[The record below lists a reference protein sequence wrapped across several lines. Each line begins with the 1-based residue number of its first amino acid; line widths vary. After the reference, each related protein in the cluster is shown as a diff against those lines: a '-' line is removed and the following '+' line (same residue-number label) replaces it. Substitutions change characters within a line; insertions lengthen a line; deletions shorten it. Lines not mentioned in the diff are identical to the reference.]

1 MVVVDVSLVSGGLDK
16 QAGATDLL
24 LAKRSFWLVAAL
36 RAGNTVILSLHASLE
51 TASALVMQ
59 GITLRLVFMASA
71 LLAFSFVEANA
82 QIIFRIEL
90 RWNTQNVR
98 VALRRLAIALP
109 SVALLTVV
117 TGVAH
122 RVTQLLIPSLTQKIL
137 NPRPV
142 LPLPA
147 AVLPALQE
155 LVTDV

>member
-1 MVVVDVSLVSGGLDK
+1 MRGDNCCFVSGGLGK

-24 LAKRSFWLVAAL
+24 LAKRSFWLVVAL
-36 RAGNTVILSLHASLE
+36 CTGNTVVFSLHSSLE
-51 TASALVMQ
+51 TASTLVMK
-59 GITLRLVFMASA
+59 GVALRLVFVASAFLALTFIEAYTQIIFCVKLRRNAKDIRIALWGLAVALPPVA
-71 LLAFSFVEANA
+71 LLA
-82 QIIFRIEL
+82 
-90 RWNTQNVR
+90 
-98 VALRRLAIALP
+98 
-109 SVALLTVV
+109 VV

-155 LVTDV
+155 LVTYV